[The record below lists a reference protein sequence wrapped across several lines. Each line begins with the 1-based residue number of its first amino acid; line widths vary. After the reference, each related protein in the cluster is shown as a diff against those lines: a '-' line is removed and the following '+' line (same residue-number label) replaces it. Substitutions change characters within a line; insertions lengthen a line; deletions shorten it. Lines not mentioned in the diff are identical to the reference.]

1 MEQNKEKTA
10 QKLLEDEF
18 LDTIGVNFAQVYEHG
33 IVPTEDINNAA
44 DISAELAKQIAL
56 EFALWIAK
64 YIYPY
69 EIIANSTEELFE
81 LFIKEKYK
89 E

>member
-10 QKLLEDEF
+10 QELLEDEF
-18 LDTIGVNFAQVYEHG
+18 LDTIEVYFNYQDGEVSNG
-33 IVPTEDINNAA
+33 DIINAA
-44 DISAELAKQIAL
+44 DDSAKLAKTLAL
-56 EFALWIAK
+56 EFAIWIAT

-81 LFIKEKYK
+81 IFIKEKYK
-89 E
+89 N

>member
-10 QKLLEDEF
+10 QELLEDEF
-18 LDTIGVNFAQVYEHG
+18 YNTIEVYFDYQDGE
-33 IVPTEDINNAA
+33 ISNADIINAA
-44 DISAELAKQIAL
+44 DDSAELTKQIAL

-89 E
+89 N